1 MNNILKKIMNNS
13 FENNNET
20 NNDTNNETNNDINNE
35 TNNKS
40 NKTNPDIISPDNPII
55 NNIKYYFI
63 LGLGCLKKN
72 IDEYHNDYYKDFFN
86 PKLIKR
92 ESITVICS
100 GINAALYTIF
110 KRLIYLPPTS
120 DSKYLLEI
128 QNRIIDDLKNN
139 NKVIVYGHSYG
150 GSILSTIAENLNIIN
165 DNKDL
170 YKNLQ
175 MYTSA
180 SIYIPKESLNNVNI
194 IHFIR
199 NSDIALRLSK
209 TDYYNNLIYRELKYY
224 KSKTVILPIKFKSN
238 SNKIISTIVKYNISN
253 INRQLCFISIYLDNT
268 KNFENIKRFLPFT
281 IKKEWATHNKYF
293 HLIYNILNSIN
304 TREYFNKVLNTDN
317 LYTLKKYINYINTP
331 KDKEKCKNI
340 CKTKDKYLSICDNKI
355 IKEPINK
362 NKFNS
367 KRIEKINSIIN
378 PQLKAI
384 KLDNKTMNLLI
395 QTIIKKYILVK
406 NIFKNNIEYYNILC
420 VNNGITKFVSEK
432 KSNKYLTLKDYILQN
447 KDNIKIDFIRNC
459 LNHTFEILDKLYQ
472 DIQFHYCNPICEQ
485 LIIFNNNSDNNSD
498 NKFDNIKCTLSNLDK
513 VTFTMNI
520 NNNPYRIRLTKD
532 KKINTLKGKLLS
544 GLSKID
550 LLNQI
555 IDMQYQA
562 TPKKSNLLEKI
573 IFISSSCILIN
584 SFNKATY
591 LREIMLNE
599 IFNKYEIKISKDH
612 YKNIIKLDKYYST
625 FKPFSSFFKSNVS
638 LPISLSTLLKYV
650 DYNYLKKL
658 DEVKELLDNTNELKS
673 VINLDNDKIIIK

>member
-1 MNNILKKIMNNS
+1 MSNILRKIKEP
-13 FENNNET
+13 FENNET
-20 NNDTNNETNNDINNE
+20 NNGSNNDNNTNNE
-35 TNNKS
+35 
-40 NKTNPDIISPDNPII
+40 TNPDIISLDNPIIKNI

-63 LGLGCLKKN
+63 LGLGCLENN
-72 IDEYHNDYYKDFFN
+72 IDDYHDDYYEGFFN

-128 QNRIIDDLKNN
+128 QNKIINDLKNN

-150 GSILSTIAENLNIIN
+150 GSILSRIAENLNVIN

-175 MYTSA
+175 MYTTA
-180 SIYIPKESLNNVNI
+180 SIYIPKESLNNLNI

-209 TDYYNNLIYRELKYY
+209 TDYYNNLIYKELKYY
-224 KSKTVILPIKFKSN
+224 KSKTVILPIKFKN
-238 SNKIISTIVKYNISN
+238 NNNKIINITVKYNISN
-253 INRQLCFISIYLDNT
+253 VNRQLYFISIYLDNN

-304 TREYFNKVLNTDN
+304 TREYFNKLLNTDN
-317 LYTLKKYINYINTP
+317 LYTLKKYINAINDP

-355 IKEPINK
+355 IKKPINK
-362 NKFNS
+362 NKFKS

-378 PQLKAI
+378 PELKAI
-384 KLDNKTMNLLI
+384 KLDNKTMNLLV

-406 NIFKNNIEYYNILC
+406 NRFKNNIEYYNILC
-420 VNNGITKFVSEK
+420 INNGITKFVSEEE
-432 KSNKYLTLKDYILQN
+432 SNKYLTLKDYILQK
-447 KDNIKIDFIRNC
+447 KDNIEVHFIVNC
-459 LNHTFEILDKLYQ
+459 LTHTFEILDKLYQ
-472 DIQFHYCNPICEQ
+472 DIQFHYCNPTCEQ
-485 LIIFNNNSDNNSD
+485 LIIFDNNLSDNNV
-498 NKFDNIKCTLSNLDK
+498 KCTLSNLDK

-532 KKINTLKGKLLS
+532 KKIDTIKGKILS

-555 IDMQYQA
+555 IDMQYQS
-562 TPKKSNLLEKI
+562 TPKRSNLLEKI

-584 SFNKATY
+584 NFQIATN
-591 LREIMLNE
+591 LREIMLDN
-599 IFNKYEIKISKDH
+599 IFNKYGISINKNH

-625 FKPFSSFFKSNVS
+625 FKPFSSFFKGNA
-638 LPISLSTLLKYV
+638 LLSTPSKYV

-658 DEVKELLDNTNELKS
+658 DKVKELLDNTKELRS
-673 VINLDNDKIIIK
+673 VINLDNDQIVINNKI